1 MNDMDRFNQQYRRPK
16 PHFSD
21 EKAEIR
27 PTIDRRQLLTGSAM
41 LAGLMLLLIVA
52 LVPKSTVDDPVPP
65 EAAQVRS
72 DTQQTTNADCQ
83 LIQHMTY
90 APCGH
95 ELTRRQV
102 IPAELAGKNREA
114 VSAAYDTWTITSF
127 ASAEVV
133 MEQTLSLYC
142 PEHVVLMPDEG
153 GMLCVFQNKYGDALA
168 LVKELDLLLTELPD
182 DAQQAVRTG
191 KGFATIEELEQW
203 LEGVES

>member
-1 MNDMDRFNQQYRRPK
+1 MNDIDRFDGQYRRPK

-27 PTIDRRQLLTGSAM
+27 PTVDRRQLLTGSAM
-41 LAGLMLLLIVA
+41 LVGMALLLFTA
-52 LVPKSTVDDPVPP
+52 LMPKSTVDDALP
-65 EAAQVRS
+65 ETAQVRS
-72 DTQQTTNADCQ
+72 DSQMTTAADCQ
-83 LIQHMTY
+83 IIQHMSY

-95 ELTRRQV
+95 DLTRRQV
-102 IPAELAGKNREA
+102 IPTELAGQNRE
-114 VSAAYDTWTITSF
+114 VISAAYDTWRITSF

-153 GMLCVFQNKYGDALA
+153 GLLCVFQNKYGDAMA

-182 DAQQAVRTG
+182 SVQQTVRQG
-191 KGFATIEELEQW
+191 KGFATIEELEKW
-203 LEGVES
+203 LEGADS

>member
-203 LEGVES
+203 LEGVDS

>member
-52 LVPKSTVDDPVPP
+52 LVPKSTVDDSVPP

>member
-95 ELTRRQV
+95 DMTRRQV
-102 IPAELAGKNREA
+102 IPRELAGKNREA
-114 VSAAYDTWTITSF
+114 VASAYDTWQITSF

-133 MEQTLSLYC
+133 MEQTLALYC
-142 PEHVVLMPDEG
+142 PQHVVLMPDEG

-182 DAQQAVRTG
+182 DVQQAVRSG
-191 KGFATIEELEQW
+191 KGFDTIDALTQW
-203 LEGVES
+203 LESIES

>member
-1 MNDMDRFNQQYRRPK
+1 MNDMDRFNQQYRSPK

-191 KGFATIEELEQW
+191 TGFATIEELEQW

>member
-72 DTQQTTNADCQ
+72 DTQQTTNTDCQ